1 MQAAWLEL
9 APLAPH
15 MESLTYP
22 FTVVDLSAAEAIATM
37 KNKIE
42 TAAQLINTFF
52 IAHLF
57 LR

>member
-1 MQAAWLEL
+1 MQAAWLAF

-22 FTVVDLSAAEAIATM
+22 FTVADLSAAEAIATT
-37 KNKIE
+37 KHKTE

-52 IAHLF
+52 IAHLI
-57 LR
+57 

>member
-1 MQAAWLEL
+1 
-9 APLAPH
+9 

-22 FTVVDLSAAEAIATM
+22 FTVAVLSAAEAMATM
-37 KNKIE
+37 KNKTQ

-57 LR
+57 

>member
-1 MQAAWLEL
+1 
-9 APLAPH
+9 
-15 MESLTYP
+15 
-22 FTVVDLSAAEAIATM
+22 LSAAEAIATM

-52 IAHLF
+52 IAHLL